1 MKAFDELYRRK
12 LAHLYR
18 LLKLPAPG
26 ELDIPI
32 SRGKEDSEAANAMR
46 RAS

>member
-1 MKAFDELYRRK
+1 VLYRRK
-12 LAHLYR
+12 LAHLYS
-18 LLKLPAPG
+18 LLKLPVPG

-32 SRGKEDSEAANAMR
+32 SRGKPDSDATNAMR

>member
-1 MKAFDELYRRK
+1 MAFDALYRQK
-12 LAHLYR
+12 LAHLYA

-26 ELDIPI
+26 ELDVPI
-32 SRGKEDSEAANAMR
+32 SRGKQDSVATNAMR

>member
-1 MKAFDELYRRK
+1 MAFDELYRLK
-12 LAHLYR
+12 LAHLYG

-26 ELDIPI
+26 ELDVPI
-32 SRGKEDSEAANAMR
+32 SRGREDSEATNAMR